1 MNQSK
6 EMTKLAIAALE
17 DKKANDVRVIDIA
30 GVSVI
35 ADYFV
40 IASGSNTNQV
50 QAMADSVREALG
62 RAGHEPRQVEGYGSA
77 NWILMDYNDII
88 VHIFSDGTH
97 RHRISEVSFL
107 LLLYI
112 FPALFA
118 SLDRTHSPASHI
130 ITPIIN
136 LIYLLSWKDAPVS
149 HDQKS
154 GHTIQ
159 GKYIPSR
166 FCGCHLFFHSYSF
179 RLCDLPA
186 SS

>member
-88 VHIFSDGTH
+88 VHIFSDESRTFYYLE
-97 RHRISEVSFL
+97 RIWRDGKEVSVGEFETEDCTEVTNIFL
-107 LLLYI
+107 
-112 FPALFA
+112 
-118 SLDRTHSPASHI
+118 
-130 ITPIIN
+130 
-136 LIYLLSWKDAPVS
+136 
-149 HDQKS
+149 
-154 GHTIQ
+154 
-159 GKYIPSR
+159 
-166 FCGCHLFFHSYSF
+166 
-179 RLCDLPA
+179 
-186 SS
+186 

>member
-88 VHIFSDGTH
+88 VHIFSDESRTFYDLE
-97 RHRISEVSFL
+97 RIWRDGKEVSVEEFETE
-107 LLLYI
+107 
-112 FPALFA
+112 
-118 SLDRTHSPASHI
+118 D
-130 ITPIIN
+130 
-136 LIYLLSWKDAPVS
+136 V
-149 HDQKS
+149 QK
-154 GHTIQ
+154 
-159 GKYIPSR
+159 
-166 FCGCHLFFHSYSF
+166 
-179 RLCDLPA
+179 
-186 SS
+186 